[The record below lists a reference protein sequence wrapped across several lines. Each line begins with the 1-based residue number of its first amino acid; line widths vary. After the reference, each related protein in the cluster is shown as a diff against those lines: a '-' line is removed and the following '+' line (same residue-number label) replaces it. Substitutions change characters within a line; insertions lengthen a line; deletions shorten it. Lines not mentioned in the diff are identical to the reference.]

1 MSRARSWSRLA
12 PAASAAVLAAM
23 WTLRSIGA
31 GPAPDTVAYFAEVAA
46 SIDALPYKVGDW
58 IGTDVEVQPA
68 AVRLLNPNKLLQR
81 QYRHAQTG
89 AVTQVLVVHC
99 GDTRDMV
106 GHFPPVCY
114 PAHGWVQLDAQPV
127 QVRITQ
133 TDTPA
138 TAYRFKRSLGEIE
151 TEMVVT
157 NFFVLPGT
165 AQITAPD
172 MNALNVA
179 AQSLAASSQGSAQV
193 QIVTD
198 PALTDKER
206 AEIVDG
212 FLQALEPAIR
222 AMSKERSS
230 AR

>member
-1 MSRARSWSRLA
+1 MSRPRSWSRLA
-12 PAASAAVLAAM
+12 PWASAAVLVAVWAVHG
-23 WTLRSIGA
+23 IGS
-31 GPAPDTVAYFAEVAA
+31 GPAPDTTAYFAQVAET
-46 SIDALPYKVGDW
+46 IDTIPYKIGDW
-58 IGTDVEVQPA
+58 VGTDVEVQPA
-68 AVRLLNPNKLLQR
+68 AIDLLKPNKLLQR
-81 QYRHAQTG
+81 RYRNTETG
-89 AVTQVLVVHC
+89 AVTQVLIVHC
-99 GDTRDMV
+99 GDTRDML

-114 PAHGWVQLDAQPV
+114 PAHGWVQLAAQPD

-138 TAYRFKRSLGEIE
+138 TTYRFKRSLGEIE

-165 AQITAPD
+165 VQLTAPD
-172 MNALNVA
+172 MNALNAA
-179 AQSLAASSQGSAQV
+179 AQSLAASAQGSAQV

-198 PALTDKER
+198 PALTDKQR

-222 AMSKERSS
+222 AMAKGRSS
-230 AR
+230 AQ

>member
-1 MSRARSWSRLA
+1 MTRPQSWSRIA

-23 WTLRSIGA
+23 WGIRGMNA
-31 GPAPDTVAYFAEVAA
+31 APAPDTVAYFAEVATT
-46 SIDALPYKVGDW
+46 IDALPYKIGDW
-58 IGTDVEVQPA
+58 VGTDVEVQPA
-68 AVRLLNPNKLLQR
+68 AVRLLNPNRLLQR
-81 QYRHAQTG
+81 RYRNAETGQVAQI
-89 AVTQVLVVHC
+89 LIVHC

-114 PAHGWVQLDAQPV
+114 PAHGWVQLEAKPV
-127 QVRITQ
+127 QVRIIQ
-133 TDTPA
+133 TESPA

-165 AQITAPD
+165 VQITAPD
-172 MNALNVA
+172 MNALNAA
-179 AQSLAASSQGSAQV
+179 AQSLAASALGSAQV

-212 FLQALEPAIR
+212 FLPALEPAIR
-222 AMSKERSS
+222 AMSKERPS

>member
-1 MSRARSWSRLA
+1 MSRPRSWSRFA
-12 PAASAAVLAAM
+12 PAASAAVLGLM
-23 WTLRSIGA
+23 WVVRGVSV

-46 SIDALPYKVGDW
+46 SIDSLPYKVGDW
-58 IGTDVEVQPA
+58 VGMDVEVQPA

-81 QYRHAQTG
+81 RYRNAETG
-89 AVTQVLVVHC
+89 QSVQVLVVHC
-99 GDTRDMV
+99 GDTRDML

-114 PAHGWVQLDAQPV
+114 PAHGWAQLDAQPAR
-127 QVRITQ
+127 VRITQ

-138 TAYRFKRSLGEIE
+138 MTYRFKRSLGENE

-165 AQITAPD
+165 AELTAPD
-172 MNALNVA
+172 MNALNTA
-179 AQSLAASSQGSAQV
+179 AQSLAASALGSGQV

-198 PALTDKER
+198 PTLTDKQR

-212 FLQALEPAIR
+212 FLMALEPAIR
-222 AMSKERSS
+222 AMSKERPS